1 MNNTLYIVSCG
12 SKKADH
18 SDLAKSLYIGNLFV
32 AASGYAAAMTALHGR
47 WSILSA
53 AHGLIYPDSWI
64 EPYDLT
70 MAQAIRGN
78 RRETMVA
85 RVRLSLEARIG
96 ARGHTHIEIHGGAA
110 YAGIVREAANGL
122 PVEVADPLQG
132 KQIGERLR
140 WYAERRNGVAR

>member
-1 MNNTLYIVSCG
+1 MNTLYVVSCG
-12 SKKADH
+12 SKKLGH
-18 SDLAKSLYIGNLFV
+18 SDLAKNLYVGGLFV
-32 AASGYAAAMTALHGR
+32 AASRYAIQMTAMQGR

-53 AHGLIYPDSWI
+53 AHGLISPGSWI

-78 RRETMVA
+78 QRETMVA
-85 RVRLSLEARIG
+85 GVRLSLEIRVAVH
-96 ARGHTHIEIHGGAA
+96 GHTHIEIHGGAA

-122 PVEVADPLQG
+122 PVEVSDPLQG

-140 WYAERRNGVAR
+140 WYADRRKGVAR

>member
-1 MNNTLYIVSCG
+1 MNNTLYVVSCG

-18 SDLAKSLYIGNLFV
+18 SDLAKNLYVGCLFV
-32 AASGYAAAMTALHGR
+32 AASRYAVTMTAMQGR

-53 AHGLIYPDSWI
+53 AHGLIYPESWI

-78 RRETMVA
+78 RRETIVA
-85 RVRLSLEARIG
+85 RVRLSLEVRIE
-96 ARGHTHIEIHGGAA
+96 ARGHTHIEIHGGAV
-110 YAGIVREAANGL
+110 YAGIVREAASGL
-122 PVEVADPLQG
+122 PVEVSDPLQG

-140 WYAERRNGVAR
+140 WYAEQRKGVAR